1 MVARLDPPPNFNI
14 MGNESIKSLNRL
26 KEQFQKLPG
35 IGPRSAERL
44 AFHLLREPREFSVQL
59 ARAII
64 DIKDKIKHCKI
75 CYNLT
80 EKNPCAICADRNRDH
95 KEIWVVE
102 QPKDLLAIE
111 ATGLIH
117 GVYHVLMG
125 HIAPLEG
132 IEPDHL
138 TINALMDRVQKGS
151 IHEVVLALNPTLE
164 GDGTAL
170 HIQSL
175 LSEYGVKV
183 SRPARGLAVG
193 SQLEYAS
200 IGMLESAIRGRT
212 PM

>member
-1 MVARLDPPPNFNI
+1 
-14 MGNESIKSLNRL
+14 MGSESIESLNRL

-44 AFHLLREPREFSVQL
+44 AFHLLREPREFSAQL
-59 ARAII
+59 AKAII
-64 DIKDKIKHCKI
+64 DIKDKIKHCKT

-80 EKNPCAICADRNRDH
+80 EVNPCGICADRNRDH

-111 ATGLIH
+111 ATGLIR

-138 TINALMDRVQKGS
+138 TINTLLERVQKGS
-151 IHEVVLALNPTLE
+151 IREVVLALNPTLE

-175 LSEYGVKV
+175 LNEHGVKF

-200 IGMLESAIRGRT
+200 LGMLESAIRGRT

>member
-1 MVARLDPPPNFNI
+1 MAS
-14 MGNESIKSLNRL
+14 ESIESLQRL

-44 AFHLLREPREFSVQL
+44 AFHLLREPREYASQL
-59 ARAII
+59 AKAII
-64 DIKDKIKHCKI
+64 DIKDKIIHCKT
-75 CYNLT
+75 CYHLT
-80 EKNPCAICADRNRDH
+80 EHDPCSICADTNRDH

-102 QPKDLLAIE
+102 QPKDLIAIE

-138 TINALMDRVQKGS
+138 TINALVDRVRKG
-151 IHEVVLALNPTLE
+151 EVREVILALNPTLE

-170 HIQSL
+170 HIQSI
-175 LSEYGVKV
+175 LSEMDVKV
-183 SRPARGLAVG
+183 TRPARGLAVG

-200 IGMLESAIRGRT
+200 VGMLESAIRGRT
-212 PM
+212 PL